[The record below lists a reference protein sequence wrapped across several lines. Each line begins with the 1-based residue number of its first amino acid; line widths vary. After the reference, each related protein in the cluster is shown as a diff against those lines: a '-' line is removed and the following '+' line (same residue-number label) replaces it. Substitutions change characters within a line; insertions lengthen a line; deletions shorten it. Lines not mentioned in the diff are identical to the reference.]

1 MRHGD
6 VSRLGA
12 YDWHPD
18 AAYARGGRGR
28 KCVAFRRRR
37 ARSLARGGAARE
49 HGEEHVRGRAKA
61 HQAKLSAIGSAVIPI
76 HKVLPIAQLGMDDA
90 NIAQGAVVASRL
102 LCGLV
107 QQLKD
112 KQAKKDSAKF
122 DKLRTQREKRL
133 LLQRAKAVA

>member
-1 MRHGD
+1 
-6 VSRLGA
+6 
-12 YDWHPD
+12 
-18 AAYARGGRGR
+18 
-28 KCVAFRRRR
+28 
-37 ARSLARGGAARE
+37 
-49 HGEEHVRGRAKA
+49 VRGRAKA

-102 LCGLV
+102 LGGLL